1 MNRAELVNQLVKE
14 HNIAKHQA
22 ESLLNST
29 LEIIKKT
36 VKKGEAVTLV
46 GFGSFVKVKRK
57 ARMGRNPQTGA
68 ELKIPAHSVPKF
80 KPGMEFKKAL
90 K

>member
-36 VKKGEAVTLV
+36 VKKGEVVTLV

-68 ELKIPAHSVPKF
+68 ELKIPAHSIPKF